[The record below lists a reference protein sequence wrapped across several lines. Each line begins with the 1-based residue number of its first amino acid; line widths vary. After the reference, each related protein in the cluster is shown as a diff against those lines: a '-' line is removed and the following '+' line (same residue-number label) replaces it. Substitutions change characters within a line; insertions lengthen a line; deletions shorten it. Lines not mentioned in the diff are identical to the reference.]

1 VFHNFFRFWF
11 FCLGKQ
17 WANFIR
23 RTSTVKPVF
32 TKTLAP
38 PVPRLVYAKNRVNH
52 APRRGFRA
60 AFSRVLRELHAGAFL
75 RFDGEALC

>member
-1 VFHNFFRFWF
+1 VFHNFIPFLV

-23 RTSTVKPVF
+23 RASTVKPVF

-38 PVPRLVYAKNRVNH
+38 PVPRVIYAKNRVNH
-52 APRRGFRA
+52 ALPRGFRA
-60 AFSRVLRELHAGAFL
+60 AFSRVLRELHAGEFL
-75 RFDGEALC
+75 RFDGATLC